1 MKLLQGTE
9 KKDHI
14 RVDVTGSKEGNLIHV
29 ESLRLLYS
37 ICFQERNPAD
47 PWGPLN

>member
-14 RVDVTGSKEGNLIHV
+14 RVDATGSKEDNLVHV
-29 ESLRLLYS
+29 ESLWLL
-37 ICFQERNPAD
+37 
-47 PWGPLN
+47 

>member
-14 RVDVTGSKEGNLIHV
+14 RADVTGSKEGNLIHV
-29 ESLRLLYS
+29 ESCGCCNPLR
-37 ICFQERNPAD
+37 FQEGNPAD
-47 PWGPLN
+47 PCGPLD